1 MRFMIEWTYG
11 PQEHY
16 RPVGV
21 WVDDGANMTVA
32 FTSPV
37 ASGGHARDV
46 MARMQGEAVIPR
58 DFLEFHVTD
67 TLPPQMG
74 DRGPI
79 YDTDRY
85 KTVAQCADAVV
96 RHIRE
101 SWDNDARRW
110 TKDLAVLT

>member
-1 MRFMIEWTYG
+1 MRFMLEWTG
-11 PQEHY
+11 PRPHY

-21 WVDDGANMTVA
+21 WVEDGAKFLVA

-37 ASGGHARDV
+37 ESGSHARSV
-46 MARMQGEAVIPR
+46 MAAMAPADRIPR
-58 DFLEFHVTD
+58 DFLEFHAD
-67 TLPPQMG
+67 SLPPQLW

-85 KTVAQCADAVV
+85 KSVVDCADAVV
-96 RHIRE
+96 SHIRG
-101 SWDNDARRW
+101 SWDNAERRW